1 MSNRLAQET
10 SPYLLQHAD
19 NPVDWYPW
27 SEEALQKAKAEDRPI
42 FLSIG
47 YSACHWCHVMAH
59 ESFEDASA
67 AAVMNAHFVNVKVD
81 REERP
86 DLDRI
91 YMNAVQ
97 ALTGRGG
104 WPMSVFLTPDGVPFY
119 GGTYF
124 PPTPR
129 YGMPAFIDV
138 LKAVNDAWQNRRQ
151 ELVEGSKQLVA
162 AIEQQMAINANV
174 QPGTLKP
181 ETLNTAYGH
190 IQRDFDSTHGGWGDA
205 PKFPQPMLLEFLLRT
220 HHTTGDAQ
228 TLRMV
233 TQTLDAMARGGM
245 YDQLGGGFHRY
256 SVDSHWTVPHFEKML
271 YDNAQLARVYLHAW
285 QVTGDPFY
293 RAIAEETLDYVA
305 REMLSPEGGFYS
317 TQDADS
323 EGEEGR
329 FFLWTP
335 NEIQAVLG
343 DEAGRFMEVY
353 GVTENGNA
361 SIDSAH
367 GFEGK
372 NILELKGSPKERKD
386 LSNARR
392 KLFKAREGRVH
403 PGRDEKILTSWN
415 GLMLAAFA
423 EAARVLERDDYRQV
437 AERDAEFLLSELR
450 TPEGRLHHVWK
461 ACPER
466 EPKAHSQTD
475 VVAKVNGYLED
486 YTHLIEGLIELY
498 QATFDARWYKA
509 ARELADA
516 MIEHFSASSAV
527 QTAHLRHLP
536 SNAEGIAGF
545 YDTSDDHETLITRPR
560 ELQDNAIPSG
570 NGMAALTLQRLA
582 GLAVEP
588 RYAETARQS
597 LAAVQPLLAQYP
609 LGFGQWL
616 QALSHALAHPR
627 EIAIVGDAT
636 LPQARAL
643 IEACAGYRPYQVV
656 AAGMEAHVPLLQD
669 REQIKGQATAYVCI
683 DLTCSPPVTEPE
695 ALKTL
700 LEDKSI

>member
-1 MSNRLAQET
+1 MSNRLADET

-27 SEEALQKAKAEDRPI
+27 SKEALQKARVEDRPI
-42 FLSIG
+42 FLSVG

-59 ESFEDASA
+59 ESFEDAST
-67 AAVMNAHFVNVKVD
+67 AAVMNAHFINVKVD

-97 ALTGRGG
+97 MLTGRGG
-104 WPMSVFLTPDGVPFY
+104 WPMSVFLTPDGEPFY

-129 YGMPAFIDV
+129 YGMPSFTDV

-162 AIEQQMAINANV
+162 AIEQQMAINASA
-174 QPGTLKP
+174 QPETLKP
-181 ETLNTAYGH
+181 ETLNTAYEH
-190 IQRDFDSTHGGWGDA
+190 IQCGFDSTHGGWGDA

-228 TLRMV
+228 ALRMV

-256 SVDSHWTVPHFEKML
+256 SVDNHWTVPHFEKML

-293 RAIAEETLDYVA
+293 RAIAEETLDYAV

-329 FFLWTP
+329 FFVWTP
-335 NEIQAVLG
+335 NEIQAVLS

-353 GVTENGNA
+353 GVTESGNA
-361 SIDSAH
+361 SAGSAH

-372 NILELKGSPKERKD
+372 NILELKGSPEERQD
-386 LSNARR
+386 LSSARR
-392 KLFKAREGRVH
+392 KLFQAREGRVH
-403 PGRDEKILTSWN
+403 PERDEKILTSWN

-423 EAARVLERDDYRQV
+423 EAARVLERDDYRQI
-437 AERDAEFLLSELR
+437 AEHDAEFLLSELR

-461 ACPER
+461 AYE
-466 EPKAHSQTD
+466 
-475 VVAKVNGYLED
+475 AKVNGYLED
-486 YTHLIEGLIELY
+486 YAHLIEGLIELY
-498 QATFDARWYKA
+498 QATFDPRWYKA
-509 ARELADA
+509 ARELADE
-516 MIEHFSASSAV
+516 MIEHFSASSGDD
-527 QTAHLRHLP
+527 
-536 SNAEGIAGF
+536 AEGIAGF

-570 NGMAALTLQRLA
+570 NGMAALALQRLA

-588 RYAETARQS
+588 HYAEIARQS

-616 QALSHALAHPR
+616 QALSYALAHPR
-627 EIAIVGDAT
+627 EIAIVGDET
-636 LPQARAL
+636 LPEAHAML
-643 IEACAGYRPYQVV
+643 KACAGYRPYQVV
-656 AAGMEAHVPLLQD
+656 AAGTEAHIPLLQG
-669 REQIKGQATAYVCI
+669 RERIKGRATAYVCI
-683 DLTCSPPVTEPE
+683 DLTCRPPVTEPE